1 MGAASVANLAHR
13 LQRLDREHRACTQEP
28 ALRQEIPENLGAAA
42 NDREGTG
49 IGRTAGLHER
59 DIGAETANR
68 GSTIHFDV
76 VILDEIRRQA
86 SARIKSTDRL
96 EQPALRELSLVHR
109 I

>member
-13 LQRLDREHRACTQEP
+13 LQRLDREHCAGTQEP
-28 ALRQEIPENLGAAA
+28 ALRREMPENLGAAA
-42 NDREGTG
+42 NDRHGAG
-49 IGRTAGLHER
+49 IGRTACLHER

-68 GSTIHFDV
+68 RPAIHLYV

-96 EQPALRELSLVHR
+96 EQPALRELSLVHQ